1 MNSAIAQVNRAPYVG
16 HQKPLEPHNN
26 SFLRKNHSTELS
38 QNKGISL
45 DNFFSIYKGK
55 TLSYLLTEAGTNG
68 PGGIGGPKIRYVTDP
83 LYPSVVIDMKHLLSS
98 VIYPSSFGDL
108 NEERQANSNNGAG
121 TPSAHN
127 PQDYYSN
134 NLGNDFS
141 SYYFSEIIEWYEY
154 IYYGSDYIKF
164 DTNFLKYLTDF
175 LKSLKLRKDQ

>member
-1 MNSAIAQVNRAPYVG
+1 
-16 HQKPLEPHNN
+16 
-26 SFLRKNHSTELS
+26 
-38 QNKGISL
+38 
-45 DNFFSIYKGK
+45 
-55 TLSYLLTEAGTNG
+55 
-68 PGGIGGPKIRYVTDP
+68 
-83 LYPSVVIDMKHLLSS
+83 MKHLLSS